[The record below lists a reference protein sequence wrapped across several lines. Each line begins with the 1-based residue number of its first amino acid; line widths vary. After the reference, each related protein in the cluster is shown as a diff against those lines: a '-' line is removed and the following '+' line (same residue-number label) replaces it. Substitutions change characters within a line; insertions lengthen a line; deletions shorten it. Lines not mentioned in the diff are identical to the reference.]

1 MDDGVLKNVFASL
14 DLMWKGMLGLFLVCG
29 VIALL
34 TAIIARRVKP
44 KAKS

>member
-1 MDDGVLKNVFASL
+1 MNEGVLNNVFASL

-34 TAIIARRVKP
+34 TGFISKRM
-44 KAKS
+44 KAKTKS